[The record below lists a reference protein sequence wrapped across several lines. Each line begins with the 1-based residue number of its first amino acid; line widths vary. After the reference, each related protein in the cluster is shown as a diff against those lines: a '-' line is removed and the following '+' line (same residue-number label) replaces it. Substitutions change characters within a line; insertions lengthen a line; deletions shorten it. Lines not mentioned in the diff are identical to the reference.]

1 VDRGQSGFKKSNC
14 AEMNT
19 HSTNSLE
26 ALRAALAQNLKRLRN
41 DRGLSQERLALES
54 NVDRTYVSKIE
65 RGIGNPSLEVL
76 VRLAGR
82 LEVKVFDLFQ

>member
-1 VDRGQSGFKKSNC
+1 
-14 AEMNT
+14 MNT
-19 HSTNSLE
+19 HSTTNSLE

-82 LEVKVFDLFQ
+82 LEVKVFDLFK

>member
-1 VDRGQSGFKKSNC
+1 
-14 AEMNT
+14 MNT
-19 HSTNSLE
+19 HSTTNSLE
-26 ALRAALAQNLKRLRN
+26 ALRAALAKNLKLLRSE
-41 DRGLSQERLALES
+41 RGLSQERLALES

>member
-1 VDRGQSGFKKSNC
+1 
-14 AEMNT
+14 MNT
-19 HSTNSLE
+19 HSTTNSLE

-82 LEVKVFDLFQ
+82 LEVKVLDLFQ

>member
-1 VDRGQSGFKKSNC
+1 
-14 AEMNT
+14 MNT
-19 HSTNSLE
+19 HSTTNSLE
-26 ALRAALAQNLKRLRN
+26 ALRATLAQNLKRLRN
-41 DRGLSQERLALES
+41 DIGLSQERLALES

>member
-1 VDRGQSGFKKSNC
+1 
-14 AEMNT
+14 MNT
-19 HSTNSLE
+19 QSTSNTLE
-26 ALRAALAQNLKRLRN
+26 ALRAALDQNLKRLRS

-76 VRLAGR
+76 VRLASR

>member
-1 VDRGQSGFKKSNC
+1 
-14 AEMNT
+14 MNT
-19 HSTNSLE
+19 HSTTNSLE

-76 VRLAGR
+76 VRLAVR

>member
-1 VDRGQSGFKKSNC
+1 
-14 AEMNT
+14 MNT
-19 HSTNSLE
+19 HSTTNSLE
-26 ALRAALAQNLKRLRN
+26 ALRAALAKNLKRLRSE
-41 DRGLSQERLALES
+41 RGLSQERLALES

>member
-1 VDRGQSGFKKSNC
+1 
-14 AEMNT
+14 MNT
-19 HSTNSLE
+19 HSTTNSLE
-26 ALRAALAQNLKRLRN
+26 ALRAALAKNLKRLRSE
-41 DRGLSQERLALES
+41 RGLSQERLALES

-82 LEVKVFDLFQ
+82 LEVNVFDLFQ

>member
-1 VDRGQSGFKKSNC
+1 
-14 AEMNT
+14 MNT
-19 HSTNSLE
+19 HSTTNSLE

-76 VRLAGR
+76 VRLAVR
-82 LEVKVFDLFQ
+82 LEGKVFDLFQ